1 MALPSARLVK
11 RKKDVMKACATFC
24 GCTAAA
30 VLPLCF
36 CDCAAATARCA
47 TFCDCGSDTVAAV
60 LPLCF
65 CNYASAAALRH
76 LDCAAL
82 GMTMRHDN

>member
-24 GCTAAA
+24 
-30 VLPLCF
+30 
-36 CDCAAATARCA
+36 DC
-47 TFCDCGSDTVAAV
+47 TVAAV